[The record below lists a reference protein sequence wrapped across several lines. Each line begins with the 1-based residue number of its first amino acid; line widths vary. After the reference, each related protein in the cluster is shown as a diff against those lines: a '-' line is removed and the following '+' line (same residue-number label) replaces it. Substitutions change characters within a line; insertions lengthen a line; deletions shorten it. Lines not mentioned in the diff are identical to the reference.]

1 MGKLIRN
8 SNSQHSTPP
17 INNSNPT
24 MKSVIVL
31 LVLVAVSQIDAFPR
45 AIFYPGFRPGGNGA
59 GFGTGNA
66 GPFGSSAT
74 GVELLRRTMAGPHL
88 ELETVLDLRVLS
100 DTTPVERE
108 TVSRLEDKYRSSLR
122 V

>member
-1 MGKLIRN
+1 MGIRN
-8 SNSQHSTPP
+8 SNSQHSTSP

-59 GFGTGNA
+59 GFGTVTRDL
-66 GPFGSSAT
+66 S
-74 GVELLRRTMAGPHL
+74 VRLRREWESQMLTTEDSHREAEAASVQPVH
-88 ELETVLDLRVLS
+88 S
-100 DTTPVERE
+100 DTTPVE
-108 TVSRLEDKYRSSLR
+108 TGTASHSEDKYGRNCI
-122 V
+122 

>member
-8 SNSQHSTPP
+8 SNSQHSTSP

-66 GPFGSSAT
+66 RPFGASAT
-74 GVELLRRTMAGPHL
+74 GVESQMLTTEDSHREA
-88 ELETVLDLRVLS
+88 ETASVQPVHS
-100 DTTPVERE
+100 DTTPVE
-108 TVSRLEDKYRSSLR
+108 TGTASHSEDKYGRNCI
-122 V
+122 